1 MIDVNNFNAE
11 VNNLMYLHVAV
22 YVCMCLSL
30 KVLDLLYLLVKYG
43 YYADLGDIN
52 VLMPPLI
59 SLLNG
64 MNDKPFPNAS
74 DEQSVSF
81 RKV

>member
-1 MIDVNNFNAE
+1 
-11 VNNLMYLHVAV
+11 MYACIH
-22 YVCMCLSL
+22 LSL

-43 YYADLGDIN
+43 YYADLDDIN

-64 MNDKPFPNAS
+64 MNDKPFPGAS
-74 DEQSVSF
+74 DEQSIQF
-81 RKV
+81 TKVFTS

>member
-1 MIDVNNFNAE
+1 M
-11 VNNLMYLHVAV
+11 
-22 YVCMCLSL
+22 
-30 KVLDLLYLLVKYG
+30 LDLLYLLVKYG
-43 YYADLGDIN
+43 YYADLDDIN

-74 DEQSVSF
+74 DDQSATFRMVQLCAVKSF
-81 RKV
+81 IILAPQL

>member
-1 MIDVNNFNAE
+1 
-11 VNNLMYLHVAV
+11 MYPCIH
-22 YVCMCLSL
+22 LSL

-43 YYADLGDIN
+43 YYADLDDIN

-64 MNDKPFPNAS
+64 MNDKPFPGAS
-74 DEQSVSF
+74 DEQSIQF
-81 RKV
+81 RKVFTS